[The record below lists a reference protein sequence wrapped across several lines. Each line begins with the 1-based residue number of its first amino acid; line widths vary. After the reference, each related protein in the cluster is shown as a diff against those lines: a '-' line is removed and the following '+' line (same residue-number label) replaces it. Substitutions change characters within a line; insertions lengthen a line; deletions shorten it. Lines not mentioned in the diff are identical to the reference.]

1 MHMDRFP
8 PPGDE
13 KESDRVKITEIET
26 IVVGSRM
33 EGAGRL
39 TDRNFTYVLVHTDE
53 GITGLGEATLEG
65 HDNAVLGM
73 IADLTQLVIGED
85 PRRVAYLTE
94 VMMRQK
100 FWGGGAIKGSA
111 VAGIELAL
119 WDILGRSVGQP
130 VHQLVGGAVRD
141 RIRYYLNGWAAGA
154 LEPSAIAE
162 KAAGALEAGHRAFKF
177 SLAVPS
183 WSVHDRELVQQ
194 LDAVLDAIRGQIG
207 DLPLMYDGHG
217 RYDAELAIALAEP
230 LAAHHCMFFEEP
242 VLPDRVR
249 DMAKVARGSRL
260 PIAAGERLVQKEQ
273 FIDFLQVDAFSIAQP
288 DLAHCH
294 GFGEG
299 LKIAALAAGFG
310 AGIAPH
316 GPMSPVLTAISLH
329 FDAVV
334 PNFVIQERLQMGAWC
349 ESLITTPLKMS
360 EGFLSIPGGPG
371 WGIELDLDVCRAHP
385 PIDVAIPRMFR
396 ADGGVADW

>member
-1 MHMDRFP
+1 M
-8 PPGDE
+8 
-13 KESDRVKITEIET
+13 KITEIET
-26 IVVGSRM
+26 VVVGSRM
-33 EGAGRL
+33 QGAGRL

-73 IADLTQLVIGED
+73 IADLTQLLIGED

-154 LEPSAIAE
+154 IEPAAMADA
-162 KAAGALEAGHRAFKF
+162 AAGAVAAGHKAFKF

-183 WSVHDRELVQQ
+183 WPIHDRELVKR
-194 LDAVLDAIRGQIG
+194 LDGLLGAIRGQIG
-207 DLPLMYDGHG
+207 DLPLMFDGHG
-217 RYDAELAIALAEP
+217 RYDADLAIALAEP
-230 LAAHHCMFFEEP
+230 LAAHDCMFFEEP

-249 DMAKVARGSRL
+249 DMAKVARASRV
-260 PIAAGERLVQKEQ
+260 PIAAGERLVQKEE
-273 FIDFLQVDAFSIAQP
+273 FLEVLMPEAISIAQP
-288 DLAHCH
+288 DLAHCN

-299 LKIAALAAGFG
+299 LKIAAIAASFG

-334 PNFVIQERLQMGAWC
+334 PNFVIQERLQMGSWC
-349 ESLITTPLKMS
+349 DRLITTPLQMS
-360 EGFLSIPGGPG
+360 DGFMSIPTGPG
-371 WGIELDLDVCRAHP
+371 WGVELDLEVCRAHP
-385 PIDVAIPRMFR
+385 PIDMAIPRMFR